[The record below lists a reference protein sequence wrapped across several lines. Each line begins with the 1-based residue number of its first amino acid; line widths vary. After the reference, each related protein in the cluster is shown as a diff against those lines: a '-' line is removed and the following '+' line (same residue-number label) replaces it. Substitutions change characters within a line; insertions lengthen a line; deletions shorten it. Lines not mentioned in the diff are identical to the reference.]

1 MRQLAFAL
9 FVALGLAPAL
19 APRVDAQPVR
29 RGSPGRPATQAAAGV
44 AARPVRADATPEA
57 TPEASVTTAEV
68 TAHLRFLASDELMGR
83 RPGTPGAAAA
93 ARYIAEQFRLA
104 GAAPAP
110 GTDDYYQVVPMA
122 RLTPPTG
129 ATLAFVRAGG
139 GGADTLRQGADLI
152 VLSGGPARVYG
163 DAVYVGTGLL
173 AADYGGRDVRGRIV
187 VARVGDGGQASPQ
200 AAMRL
205 GARKRALADSL
216 GAAALVELYDAAL
229 PWASVARGMGGPRTE
244 TGEAAAPGLPHAWAR
259 DDGGARRMAMESAT
273 GLATGARMAA
283 GLVSGGVERRGL
295 GSPNVAAFIRG
306 TDPRLASEVIALT
319 AHYDHIGTGRDRG
332 AADVSTGGAAA
343 DTIFNGARDNATGTV
358 ALLVAAR
365 ALAAAPPRRSVL
377 LIAYTAEEMGLIGS
391 RYFAEHPLVPLAR
404 IVGSLNVDTGGI
416 SDTSVVTLIG
426 AGRTGAD
433 GAVSAAS
440 EAFGLALLPDPAPE
454 QGLFDRS
461 DNVALAAKGI
471 PSPTFSPGFRAF
483 TDPGVATYYHRTAD
497 NPDANYPFDY
507 LRRFSQA
514 YTRTARLL
522 GDADARMT
530 WAPGD
535 RYEAAGRAL
544 YGR

>member
-1 MRQLAFAL
+1 M
-9 FVALGLAPAL
+9 
-19 APRVDAQPVR
+19 
-29 RGSPGRPATQAAAGV
+29 
-44 AARPVRADATPEA
+44 
-57 TPEASVTTAEV
+57 TTAEV
-68 TAHLRFLASDELMGR
+68 EAHLRFLASDELMGR

-110 GTDDYYQVVPMA
+110 GTDDYYQAVPMA

-129 ATLAFVRAGG
+129 ATLAFVRADGA
-139 GGADTLRQGADLI
+139 ADTLRQGADLI
-152 VLSGGPARVYG
+152 VLGGPAVRAYG
-163 DAVYVGTGLL
+163 DVVYVGSGLD
-173 AADYGGRDVRGRIV
+173 AAEYRGRDVRGRIV

-200 AAMRL
+200 AAIRL
-205 GARKRALADSL
+205 SARKRTIADSL

-229 PWASVARGMGGPRTE
+229 PWASVARGLGGVRTE
-244 TGEAAAPGLPHAWAR
+244 TGEPTAPTLPHAWVR
-259 DDGGARRMAMESAT
+259 DDGGARRMAMEAATGSAT
-273 GLATGARMAA
+273 GVRMAA
-283 GLVSGGVERRGL
+283 GLMSGGVERRDL

-332 AADVSTGGAAA
+332 AVDGAAA
-343 DTIFNGARDNATGTV
+343 DTIFNGARDNGTGTV

-377 LIAYTAEEMGLIGS
+377 LIAYTAEEMGLLGS
-391 RYFAEHPLVPLAR
+391 RHFAEHPLVPLAS

-416 SDTSVVTLIG
+416 SDTTVVTLIG

-433 GAVSAAS
+433 AAVSAAS

-461 DNVALAAKGI
+461 DNVALASKGI

-483 TDPGVATYYHRTAD
+483 TDPGVANYYHRTAD

-522 GDADARMT
+522 GDADTRMT

-535 RYEAAGRAL
+535 RYEAVGRAL